1 MSASVGRG
9 RRGGPQRPEGVFP
22 VRRFI
27 TLLSATLVGLAML
40 TGVAQA
46 QPVTVTVHEHK
57 ATETFTEVFPCI
69 GNGQELAT
77 ITTVENG
84 VIHVTA
90 AALGPNDELIPPYHI
105 TGTFTGT
112 FTAVPQNPSLPT
124 FTGHFTTWFGEN
136 SNQKTFNGT
145 FTFTIIATGSDGS
158 TLKFHETAHVT
169 VNAQGEVTVEFDRPS
184 CF

>member
-1 MSASVGRG
+1 M
-9 RRGGPQRPEGVFP
+9 RRLIV
-22 VRRFI
+22 
-27 TLLSATLVGLAML
+27 LAAATLVGLAML

-46 QPVTVTVHEHK
+46 AKPVTLTFHEHQV
-57 ATETFTEVFPCI
+57 ESTFTDVIPCI

-84 VIHVTA
+84 VLHITA
-90 AALGPNDELIPPYHI
+90 AALDENGEPIPPYHI

-112 FTAVPQNPSLPT
+112 VTVVPQDPSLPT

-136 SNQKTFNGT
+136 SNQKTFNDTDT
-145 FTFTIIATGSDGS
+145 FTLILTGSDGS
-158 TLKFHETAHVT
+158 TLKFHDTFHVT
-169 VNAQGEVTVEFDRPS
+169 FANGEVTVEFDKPN